1 MISPIRINITILK
14 VVSMKELLLLALV
27 LLLPCAHAAD
37 FVDETY
43 DESRMLLDECL
54 NDRFGIPSG
63 PYISQRCGDD
73 ADCVREHFFY
83 NSELDELSY
92 HPNTSYFLVTKS
104 FVGNICKLKK
114 QGFEL
119 HLSIRFH
126 LLGASYPDAYIR
138 FIGVNGKETR
148 ILSGDG
154 AIAENER
161 TPIEHWIM
169 KKENHF
175 QQTCRNIR
183 YYPSQDMLTA
193 NCFGSSYHITWDGRT
208 FPKVISNTAIPH
220 MSLYNDNNNLLVNDD
235 GMLRATL
242 INNNPLF
249 TTRKHAKIKG
259 LCNARNAEHKH
270 IDGYEVCDSKKKIPV
285 HNCDV
290 EESVYDGVFD
300 TLFVRCRGH
309 KGVYHLQN
317 AKICLDQDYEIHF
330 IQQTDWAQAFG
341 RYIAWE
347 GLSCR
352 VNKAAKFRE
361 RYGL

>member
-1 MISPIRINITILK
+1 
-14 VVSMKELLLLALV
+14 MKELLLLALV

-43 DESRMLLDECL
+43 DESRILLDECL

-73 ADCVREHFFY
+73 ADCIRENFDY
-83 NSELDELSY
+83 DPELDELSY
-92 HPNTSYFLVTKS
+92 HPNTSYFRVIKS

-119 HLSIRFH
+119 NLSTKFH

-138 FIGVNGKETR
+138 FIGVNGKEVR

-161 TPIEHWIM
+161 TPIERWIM

-193 NCFGSSYHITWDGRT
+193 NCYSASYHIAWDGVRKV
-208 FPKVISNTAIPH
+208 PKVISNTAIPYI
-220 MSLYNDNNNLLVNDD
+220 SLYNDNNNLLVNND

-242 INNNPLF
+242 IDNNPLF
-249 TTRKHAKIKG
+249 TTRKHARIKG

-300 TLFVRCRGH
+300 TFFVRCRGH
-309 KGVYHLQN
+309 KRVYHLQN

-330 IQQTDWAQAFG
+330 IQQIKANPLG
-341 RYIAWE
+341 MGVYVAWE
-347 GLSCR
+347 GLFCR
-352 VNKAAKFRE
+352 VNKPKFRE